1 MSESESDALPLGYWA
16 ITRLILLQLFI
27 FANTFWL
34 LKTIILSL
42 LLVVFMIEF
51 GQKVGLVMKQNYGKI
66 LEVFIPNNEG
76 IDSKNIGFKVLLDD
90 GTKIGIIEEQDEFN
104 SNIFR
109 DDEVVVTRQT
119 IDNKEFT
126 DIEVVGDKIE

>member
-1 MSESESDALPLGYWA
+1 
-16 ITRLILLQLFI
+16 
-27 FANTFWL
+27 
-34 LKTIILSL
+34 
-42 LLVVFMIEF
+42 
-51 GQKVGLVMKQNYGKI
+51 MKQNYGKV
-66 LEVFIPNNEG
+66 LEVFIPNSEG

-90 GTKIGIIEEQDEFN
+90 GTKIEIIEEQDELN

-126 DIEVVGDKIE
+126 DIELVGDMDE

>member
-1 MSESESDALPLGYWA
+1 
-16 ITRLILLQLFI
+16 
-27 FANTFWL
+27 
-34 LKTIILSL
+34 
-42 LLVVFMIEF
+42 
-51 GQKVGLVMKQNYGKI
+51 MKQNYGKV
-66 LEVFIPNNEG
+66 LEVFIPNDEG

-90 GTKIGIIEEQDEFN
+90 DTEIKIIEEQDEFN

-126 DIEVVGDKIE
+126 DIELVGDMDE

>member
-1 MSESESDALPLGYWA
+1 
-16 ITRLILLQLFI
+16 
-27 FANTFWL
+27 
-34 LKTIILSL
+34 
-42 LLVVFMIEF
+42 
-51 GQKVGLVMKQNYGKI
+51 MKQNYGKV
-66 LEVFIPNNEG
+66 LEVFIPNDEG

>member
-1 MSESESDALPLGYWA
+1 
-16 ITRLILLQLFI
+16 
-27 FANTFWL
+27 
-34 LKTIILSL
+34 
-42 LLVVFMIEF
+42 
-51 GQKVGLVMKQNYGKI
+51 MKQNYGKV

>member
-1 MSESESDALPLGYWA
+1 
-16 ITRLILLQLFI
+16 
-27 FANTFWL
+27 
-34 LKTIILSL
+34 
-42 LLVVFMIEF
+42 
-51 GQKVGLVMKQNYGKI
+51 MKQNYGKI

-109 DDEVVVTRQT
+109 DDEVIIIRQ
-119 IDNKEFT
+119 IIGNMEFT
-126 DIEVVGDKIE
+126 NIELAGDLNE

>member
-1 MSESESDALPLGYWA
+1 
-16 ITRLILLQLFI
+16 
-27 FANTFWL
+27 
-34 LKTIILSL
+34 
-42 LLVVFMIEF
+42 
-51 GQKVGLVMKQNYGKI
+51 MKQNYGKI